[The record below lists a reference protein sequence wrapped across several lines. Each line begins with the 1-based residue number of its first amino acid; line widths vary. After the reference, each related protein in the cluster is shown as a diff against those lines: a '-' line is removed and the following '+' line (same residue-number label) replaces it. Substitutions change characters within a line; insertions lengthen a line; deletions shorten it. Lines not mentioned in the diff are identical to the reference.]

1 MKNRN
6 EQITI
11 QIPVQEW
18 EALNNSILVMKD
30 SMQLL
35 VAEVKSLRKPEPDK
49 MTAKEV
55 MKILNRTHGSLWN
68 YHEDGSLKKQYD
80 EKGKLFYW
88 RKDVERKL
96 KELRKQPVAF

>member
-11 QIPVQEW
+11 QIPVKEW
-18 EALNNSILVMKD
+18 EDLNNSVVWMKD
-30 SMQLL
+30 NMKLL
-35 VAEVKSLRKPEPDK
+35 MSEVKALHSPAPDK

-96 KELRKQPVAF
+96 KELRKQPVTF